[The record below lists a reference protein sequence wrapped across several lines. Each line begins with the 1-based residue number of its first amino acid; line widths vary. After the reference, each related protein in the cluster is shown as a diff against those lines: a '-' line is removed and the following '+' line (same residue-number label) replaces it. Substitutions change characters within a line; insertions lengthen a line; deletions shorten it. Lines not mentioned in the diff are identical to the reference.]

1 MQRRG
6 WSSALQLTEFAGCQ
20 DRGHDSDHALAA
32 FVHDP
37 NIIPPSPCIRH
48 EEMLLLA
55 MRIEFRANPNAQSQI
70 SRAIIE
76 AVQKI
81 KCPKHGTG
89 AAVVSETPLKFQY
102 CCQELEAKI
111 KAEAR

>member
-1 MQRRG
+1 MIPNH
-6 WSSALQLTEFAGCQ
+6 SF
-20 DRGHDSDHALAA
+20 AA
-32 FVHDP
+32 FVHDA
-37 NIIPPSPCIRH
+37 NIIPLSPCIRH

-55 MRIEFRANPNAQSQI
+55 MKIEFRANPNAQSQI

-76 AVQKI
+76 SVQKI
-81 KCPKHGTG
+81 KCPTHGTG

-102 CCQELEAKI
+102 CCRELEAKI

>member
-1 MQRRG
+1 
-6 WSSALQLTEFAGCQ
+6 
-20 DRGHDSDHALAA
+20 
-32 FVHDP
+32 
-37 NIIPPSPCIRH
+37 
-48 EEMLLLA
+48 

-89 AAVVSETPLKFQY
+89 AAVVSETPPKFQY
-102 CCQELEAKI
+102 CCRELEAKI